1 MARSQGTLRFDPKI
15 RFIYFLMSFVLISV
29 VCPYLY
35 TQALAVSFFIPLSRF
50 IPLSPFSSLTPLSPR
65 SQSAAQYLP

>member
-29 VCPYLY
+29 VPLPIY
-35 TQALAVSFFIPLSRF
+35 TGFGCEFFIPLSRF
-50 IPLSPFSSLTPLSPR
+50 IPFSSLTPLSPR

>member
-1 MARSQGTLRFDPKI
+1 MARSQGTLRFDPKV

-29 VCPYLY
+29 VPLPIY
-35 TQALAVSFFIPLSRF
+35 TGFGCEFFIPLSRF
-50 IPLSPFSSLTPLSPR
+50 IPLSPFSTLTPLSPR